1 MTIAHFCASIE
12 SGKDGVA
19 RVLEEI
25 TRFTGSKNI
34 SSLFV
39 TAVRAGRT
47 DVCSIEVVSLPVPK
61 YDGYR
66 LSISTAGYIQRRMA
80 ELDCVPDI
88 IHLHSPCTLGL
99 AGISLARRFGIPV
112 VATYHTHFPT
122 YLQHHGFRFLDP
134 LARAYLRYFYNRCDM
149 VFVPSETLCEEL
161 RENGIRNVQFLPHG
175 IDVSAFHKSFA
186 SPARRRAVLG
196 DDEHTKTILLYV
208 GRLVWEKNI
217 RFMAEA
223 VRPLLQTRKNVSLV
237 VVGTGPAEAEVRAM
251 LPEAHFLGFRAG
263 CELSELYASSDV
275 FVFPSDT
282 ETFGNVTLE
291 ALASGLPCVVA
302 DAGGSADLVQN
313 GENGFKVSPRDVSAF
328 RSAVAWLLDDAEA
341 RHRMAEKA
349 FHSAQKSSW
358 DGVLERMVMLY
369 AHLLFFKKQCRVE
382 AAHDTTCSACRY
394 LPLCL

>member
-1 MTIAHFCASIE
+1 MKIVHFCASIE
-12 SGKDGVA
+12 LGKDGVA

-25 TRFTGSKNI
+25 THFTNGKNI

-39 TAVRAGRT
+39 TAVSAGRT
-47 DVCSIEVVSLPVPK
+47 DVCSIEVASLAVPK

-66 LSISTAGYIQRRMA
+66 LSISLPGYIQRRLE
-80 ELDCVPDI
+80 ELDFVPDI

-149 VFVPSETLCEEL
+149 VLVPSKTLCEEL
-161 RENGIRNVQFLPHG
+161 CADGIRNVQFLPHG
-175 IDVSAFHKSFA
+175 IDVSAFHKAFA
-186 SPARRRAVLG
+186 SRTPRKEVVG
-196 DDEHTKTILLYV
+196 EDEHTKTILLYV

-217 RFMAEA
+217 RLMAEA
-223 VRPLLQTRKNVSLV
+223 VRPLLRTRKDAGLV
-237 VVGTGPAEAEVRAM
+237 IVGTGPAEAELRAL
-251 LPEAHFLGFRAG
+251 LPEAHFLGFRSG
-263 CELSELYASSDV
+263 RELSELYASSDI

-313 GENGFKVSPRDVSAF
+313 GDNGFKVFPNDVSAF
-328 RSAVAWLLDDAEA
+328 RAAIVRLLDDVEL
-341 RHRMAEKA
+341 RKQMAEKA
-349 FHSAQKSSW
+349 FHSAQQSSW
-358 DGVLERMVMLY
+358 DGVLERMLILY
-369 AHLLFFKKQCRVE
+369 GKLLFFNKQCRIE
-382 AAHDTTCSACRY
+382 AGHDDTCYGCRY
-394 LPLCL
+394 SFLCM

>member
-1 MTIAHFCASIE
+1 MNIAHFCASIE
-12 SGKDGVA
+12 PGKDGVA

-25 TRFTGSKNI
+25 TRFNNSKNI

-39 TAVRAGRT
+39 TAVSAGRT
-47 DVCSIEVVSLPVPK
+47 DVCSIEVASLGIPK

-66 LSISTAGYIQRRMA
+66 LSLSSAGYIQRRME
-80 ELDCVPDI
+80 ELDFMPDI

-149 VFVPSETLCEEL
+149 VLVPSETLCNEL
-161 RENGIRNVQFLPHG
+161 RAHGVRNAQFLPHG

-186 SPARRRAVLG
+186 SREQRKEVLG

-223 VRPLLQTRKNVSLV
+223 VRPLLKTRKDVALV
-237 VVGTGPAEAEVRAM
+237 IVGTGPAEEELQVM

-263 CELSELYASSDV
+263 RELSELYASSDI

-302 DAGGSADLVQN
+302 DAGGSADLIQN

-328 RSAVAWLLDDAEA
+328 RAAVVRLLDDAEV
-341 RHRMAEKA
+341 RHQMAEKA

-369 AHLLFFKKQCRVE
+369 GNLLFDKHCRIE
-382 AAHDTTCSACRY
+382 ARYDGTCSACRY
-394 LPLCL
+394 VLLCM